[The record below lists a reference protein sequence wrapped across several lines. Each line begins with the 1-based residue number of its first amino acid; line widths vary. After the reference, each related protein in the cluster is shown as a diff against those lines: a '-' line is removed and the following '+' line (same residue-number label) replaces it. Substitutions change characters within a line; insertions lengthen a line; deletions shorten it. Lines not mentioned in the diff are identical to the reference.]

1 MQIMQNK
8 QIYNQFVFQFYNI
21 ARAIGKGGLTSSAKM
36 LPPKVLAR
44 EEVGLQTFKKDL
56 GGDDDGDDVGDD
68 DGDDDGDHYSRRQ
81 LMMADGG
88 WWWW

>member
-1 MQIMQNK
+1 
-8 QIYNQFVFQFYNI
+8 
-21 ARAIGKGGLTSSAKM
+21 M

-56 GGDDDGDDVGDD
+56 VVDDDGDDVGDD

-88 WWWW
+88 

>member
-1 MQIMQNK
+1 MQNK
-8 QIYNQFVFQFYNI
+8 QIYRQFVFQFYNI

-88 WWWW
+88 